1 MKNWKLAGMMVA
13 VLAGTTG
20 MAVAGPDWLEQG
32 DAGATFSNAQRI
44 LGVGEVHSISGT
56 LSEGLLTPDLEDV
69 YLLRI
74 TQPTAFSFDFR
85 LANFDCQAW
94 LFNVTQANE
103 LFGLLANNDV
113 NGNSAWSLIAGPA
126 TDGTQSQ
133 VSQPGVYAIAI
144 TGLGRVPVSRTG
156 DIFTLETRTE
166 VSGADGPGGLNPLQG
181 WAGQGQTGSYTI
193 MTRGTEFFDT
203 PAPGVAGVLLGG
215 LGLAAR
221 RRRPLASV

>member
-1 MKNWKLAGMMVA
+1 MKNWKLAGMVVGVLSGASGVA
-13 VLAGTTG
+13 L
-20 MAVAGPDWLEQG
+20 AGPDWVEQG
-32 DAGATFSNAQRI
+32 DAGATFTSAQRI
-44 LGVGEVHSISGT
+44 LGVGEIHSIAGT
-56 LSEGLLTPDLEDV
+56 LSEGLLDPDFEDV

-113 NGNSAWSLIAGPA
+113 NGNAAWSLIAGPS
-126 TDGTQSQ
+126 TDGTLAQ

-144 TGLGRVPVSRTG
+144 TGAGRVPVSRTG
-156 DIFTLETRTE
+156 NIFAFETSTE
-166 VSGADGPGGLNPLQG
+166 VSGPDGEGGINPLQG
-181 WAGQGQTGSYTI
+181 WAGDGQTGTYTI
-193 MTRGTEFFDT
+193 MTQGTEFFDV

-215 LGLAAR
+215 FGLVSR
-221 RRRPLASV
+221 RRR